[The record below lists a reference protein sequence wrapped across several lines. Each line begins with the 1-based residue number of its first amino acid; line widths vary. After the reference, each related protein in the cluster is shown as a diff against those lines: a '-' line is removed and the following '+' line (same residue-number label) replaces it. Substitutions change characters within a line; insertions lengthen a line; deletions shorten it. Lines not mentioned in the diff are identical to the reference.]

1 MSSPRPASSR
11 CWLLSL
17 DGKCRVSK
25 GSSLSFCSLTAAA
38 GRRHMSR
45 HRGDDLD
52 DDYVP
57 DELVASSGEED
68 AGVQGVLFSADE
80 DTDGEHKEQ
89 RQSETT
95 AKRKRKD
102 KDNDRKQK
110 KRKLADTND
119 DGDPPSIAMQS
130 PQQLADYLSSMQAR
144 AFPDKSGLELLDMS
158 IPETSIVDT
167 SSWTESRP
175 LDCLVEFIIKG
186 ATSDAF
192 WSTIRQTFFLV
203 LPTLHKRL
211 AQKSKVAGS
220 PTLLFIA
227 GAALRVADVTR
238 ILKSRKLR
246 GDKGGEVAKLFARH
260 IKLAEHVT
268 YLSQT
273 KIGSAVGTPGR
284 VGKLL
289 CERDVLSVSQL
300 THIILDISYRD
311 VKKRNLF
318 DIPETRD
325 EVFRMIFGAPE
336 LLQAI
341 REGKIKVVLF

>member
-1 MSSPRPASSR
+1 
-11 CWLLSL
+11 
-17 DGKCRVSK
+17 
-25 GSSLSFCSLTAAA
+25 
-38 GRRHMSR
+38 MSR

-175 LDCLVEFIIKG
+175 LDCLVEFIIK
-186 ATSDAF
+186 
-192 WSTIRQTFFLV
+192 V